1 MLHFVLNNILT
12 LLAQKA
18 TAALSCVLSTVGY
31 PVGYWFRDRHA

>member
-1 MLHFVLNNILT
+1 MLHFALNDTLT

-18 TAALSCVLSTVGY
+18 TAVSSCALSTVDY